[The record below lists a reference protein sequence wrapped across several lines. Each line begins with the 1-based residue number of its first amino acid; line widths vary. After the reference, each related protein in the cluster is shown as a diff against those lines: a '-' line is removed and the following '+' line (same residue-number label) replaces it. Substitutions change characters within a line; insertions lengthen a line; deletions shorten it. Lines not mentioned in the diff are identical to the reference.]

1 MKHVWARVADQ
12 LDRVPSRWGLPLLV
26 LAGVVLWVVALKLM
40 QI

>member
-26 LAGVVLWVVALKLM
+26 LAGVGPWVAVLELVE
-40 QI
+40 I